1 MVTGHSSSGKTGP
14 ANMVT
19 PLRRKT
25 KNIPLPPPP
34 PLSPSSA
41 MHTLSSAINNPPLSS
56 SPQLPL
62 RFPIPPSQPRRAPL
76 PTYPPQ
82 AMHHGRRRHIL
93 IHDACGRHTAAVVN
107 NKKKRAGDDT
117 ATPPWAA
124 GGARHEPPNTDTATA
139 FGAAGRVTAGTGGA
153 TGPGAAAGRSA
164 SRWGPG
170 ATKTTTGA
178 RGRESG
184 RPGSG
189 HRQEAGEEG
198 TDPAAKGRHT

>member
-1 MVTGHSSSGKTGP
+1 
-14 ANMVT
+14 MVT

-107 NKKKRAGDDT
+107 NKKK
-117 ATPPWAA
+117 
-124 GGARHEPPNTDTATA
+124 EQ
-139 FGAAGRVTAGTGGA
+139 VTMQ
-153 TGPGAAAGRSA
+153 PH
-164 SRWGPG
+164 
-170 ATKTTTGA
+170 
-178 RGRESG
+178 
-184 RPGSG
+184 RPGRREVPDTSHPTQIPRPRSG
-189 HRQEAGEEG
+189 LPVG
-198 TDPAAKGRHT
+198 